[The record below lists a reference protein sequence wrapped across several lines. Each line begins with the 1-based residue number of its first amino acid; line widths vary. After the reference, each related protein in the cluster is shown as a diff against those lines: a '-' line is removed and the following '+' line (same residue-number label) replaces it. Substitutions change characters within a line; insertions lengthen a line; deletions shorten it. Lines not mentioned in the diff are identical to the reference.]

1 MFSQMVISWCTLLD
15 DDDVDGALIEDE
27 NENDQDQD
35 QDIDA
40 LANELGIDLALD
52 DDDFEVVK
60 QPVTEQTH
68 LVTSW
73 DVEESSCAVEFAE
86 AIREL
91 RDENPE
97 VATVVFSGLDPDT
110 QTAIDAI
117 VDRF

>member
-1 MFSQMVISWCTLLD
+1 MWRGGGVGPD
-15 DDDVDGALIEDE
+15 D

-52 DDDFEVVK
+52 DDDFEVVE
-60 QPVTEQTH
+60 QPVIEQTH

-86 AIREL
+86 AIR
-91 RDENPE
+91 
-97 VATVVFSGLDPDT
+97 GLSALT
-110 QTAIDAI
+110 
-117 VDRF
+117 